1 MNNILVRFLRLVL
14 PRRYWYRRFYLRS
27 EHWERVRSMA
37 KILAQFECS
46 RCGAGWDDMVMLDV
60 HHKRYNL
67 FNERLSDLEVLC
79 RACHNKE
86 HRKSEA

>member
-1 MNNILVRFLRLVL
+1 MNNIIVRLLRLVL

-27 EHWERVRSMA
+27 KHWREVRMIA
-37 KILAQFECS
+37 LIQAEY
-46 RCGAGWDDMVMLDV
+46 RCEQCDASDDLVTLDV

-67 FNERLSDLEVLC
+67 FHERLSELEVLC

-86 HRKSEA
+86 HRKGRR